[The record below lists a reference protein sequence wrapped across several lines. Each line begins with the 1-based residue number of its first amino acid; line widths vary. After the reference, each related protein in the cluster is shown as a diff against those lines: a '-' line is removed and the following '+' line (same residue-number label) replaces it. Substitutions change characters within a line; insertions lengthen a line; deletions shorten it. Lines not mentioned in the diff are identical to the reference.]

1 MDREIRVEAEMRT
14 EKPSCP
20 FTRTTGDTPVPRTSI
35 LALVGVALAVAGC
48 GSSSKTGSSST
59 TTAAASATTT
69 TASTSSSGPFL
80 AKFTS
85 VSKVAS
91 TVPANGDVNPYG
103 IVLVPTSVGKL
114 QAGQLLISN
123 FNTKEGGQ
131 GTGTTIVQVSTPGK
145 VSLFANIDA
154 KSLPGSCPGGV
165 GLTTALNILPGGYVV
180 VGSLPTTNGKS
191 ATAKYG
197 CLIVLDSEGK
207 AVETIASKNI
217 QGPWDST
224 AKSEGSKTTL
234 FVSNALNGG
243 AAKGI
248 HTVDNSTV
256 LRIELESGEGQTPKV
271 LNETVIA
278 NGIPWIDSA
287 EALVLG
293 PTGLAL
299 ASNGTLY
306 VASTEDSK
314 ILAISEAMT
323 RTTPAAKG
331 GTVLTEGGHLK
342 EPLGMV
348 LAPNGNIITSNGGD
362 GNMVETTPA
371 GQQVAVQTADKKTGA
386 GSLFGLVLAP
396 EGKGIYFVDDGEN
409 TLNLLHEGQP
419 ATPTTSS
426 TTTSAATTST
436 SPAAKSTSVSVRT
449 LPTVGAVLVNSE
461 GHTLYTFAPD
471 NHSKVTCVSA
481 CATVWP
487 PLKLASGETAAGSAQ
502 LKASLLSSDPDPEGR
517 SVITYAGWPLYTYAA
532 DSAAGQDNGQGLEA
546 NGGLW
551 YVIAPSGKLIT
562 TH

>member
-1 MDREIRVEAEMRT
+1 V
-14 EKPSCP
+14 S
-20 FTRTTGDTPVPRTSI
+20 RTSI
-35 LALVGVALAVAGC
+35 LALFGVALAVAGC

-69 TASTSSSGPFL
+69 TASTPSSGPFL

-114 QAGQLLISN
+114 QAGQMLISN
-123 FNTKEGGQ
+123 FNAKESAKQTGQ
-131 GTGTTIVQVSTPGK
+131 GTGTTIVQVSTAGK
-145 VSLFANIDA
+145 VSLFATIDA

-180 VGSLPTTNGKS
+180 VGSLPTTNGKT

-197 CLIVLDSEGK
+197 CLIVLNSEGK
-207 AVETIASKNI
+207 TVETIASKNI

-224 AKSEGSKTTL
+224 AKSEGSKTML

-243 AAKGI
+243 AAKGV

-271 LNETVIA
+271 LSETVVA
-278 NGIPWIDSA
+278 NGIPWVDSA

-306 VASTEDSK
+306 VASTDGSK
-314 ILAISEAMT
+314 ILAISEATT

-362 GNMVETTPA
+362 GNMVEITPA

-386 GSLFGLVLAP
+386 GSLFGLVIAP

-409 TLNLLHEGQP
+409 TLNLLHEGRP
-419 ATPTTSS
+419 ATQTTSS
-426 TTTSAATTST
+426 TTTAASPTTKAVSL
-436 SPAAKSTSVSVRT
+436 SVRT

-481 CATVWP
+481 CASVWP
-487 PLKLASGETAAGSAQ
+487 PLKLASGETAAVSTQ
-502 LKASLLSSDPDPEGR
+502 LKASLVGGDHDPEGG
-517 SVITYAGWPLYTYAA
+517 SVITYAGWPLYTYEA
-532 DSAAGQDNGQGLEA
+532 DSAAGQDNGQTIEA
-546 NGGLW
+546 NGGHW
-551 YVIAPSGKLIT
+551 YVIAPSGKIIT
-562 TH
+562 TG

>member
-1 MDREIRVEAEMRT
+1 
-14 EKPSCP
+14 
-20 FTRTTGDTPVPRTSI
+20 VPRTSI

-59 TTAAASATTT
+59 TTVAASATTT

-131 GTGTTIVQVSTPGK
+131 GTGTTIVQVSTAGK
-145 VSLFANIDA
+145 VSLFASIDA

-180 VGSLPTTNGKS
+180 VGSLPTTNGKT

-207 AVETIASKNI
+207 AVETIAGKNI

-243 AAKGI
+243 SVAGKK
-248 HTVDNSTV
+248 TVDNSTV
-256 LRIELESGEGQTPKV
+256 LRIELESGVGQTPKV
-271 LNETVIA
+271 LGETVVA

-299 ASNGTLY
+299 AANGTLY
-306 VASTEDSK
+306 VASTDGNK
-314 ILAISEAMT
+314 IFAISEATT
-323 RTTPAAKG
+323 RTEPAAKG

-386 GSLFGLVLAP
+386 GALFGLAIAP
-396 EGKGIYFVDDGEN
+396 EGNGIYFVDDGEN
-409 TLNLLHEGQP
+409 TLNLLH
-419 ATPTTSS
+419 
-426 TTTSAATTST
+426 
-436 SPAAKSTSVSVRT
+436 
-449 LPTVGAVLVNSE
+449 
-461 GHTLYTFAPD
+461 
-471 NHSKVTCVSA
+471 
-481 CATVWP
+481 
-487 PLKLASGETAAGSAQ
+487 
-502 LKASLLSSDPDPEGR
+502 
-517 SVITYAGWPLYTYAA
+517 
-532 DSAAGQDNGQGLEA
+532 
-546 NGGLW
+546 
-551 YVIAPSGKLIT
+551 
-562 TH
+562 

>member
-1 MDREIRVEAEMRT
+1 M
-14 EKPSCP
+14 
-20 FTRTTGDTPVPRTSI
+20 PRTSI
-35 LALVGVALAVAGC
+35 LALVGLALAVAGC
-48 GSSSKTGSSST
+48 GSSSGTSSSSST
-59 TTAAASATTT
+59 NSAASA
-69 TASTSSSGPFL
+69 STSAESTASSGPFL
-80 AKFTS
+80 TKLTS

-91 TVPANGDVNPYG
+91 TVPANGDINPYG
-103 IVLVPTSVGKL
+103 IVTVPTSVGKL

-123 FNTKEGGQ
+123 FNAAESAKENGQ
-131 GTGTTIVQVSTPGK
+131 GTGKTIVQVSTAGK
-145 VSLFANIDA
+145 VSPFATIDA
-154 KSLPGSCPGGV
+154 KTLPGPCPGGV
-165 GLTTALNILPGGYVV
+165 GLSTALNILPGGYVV
-180 VGSLPTTNGKS
+180 VGSLPTTNGKT

-207 AVETIASKNI
+207 AVETIAGKNI

-224 AKSEGSKTTL
+224 AKSDGSKTML

-243 AAKGI
+243 AKKGLKTI
-248 HTVDNSTV
+248 DNSTV
-256 LRIELESGEGQTPKV
+256 LRIELESGVGQTPKV

-299 ASNGTLY
+299 AANGTLY

-362 GNMVETTPA
+362 GNMVEITPA

-386 GSLFGLVLAP
+386 GSLFGLAIAP

-409 TLNLLHEGQP
+409 TLNLLH
-419 ATPTTSS
+419 
-426 TTTSAATTST
+426 
-436 SPAAKSTSVSVRT
+436 
-449 LPTVGAVLVNSE
+449 
-461 GHTLYTFAPD
+461 
-471 NHSKVTCVSA
+471 
-481 CATVWP
+481 
-487 PLKLASGETAAGSAQ
+487 
-502 LKASLLSSDPDPEGR
+502 
-517 SVITYAGWPLYTYAA
+517 
-532 DSAAGQDNGQGLEA
+532 
-546 NGGLW
+546 
-551 YVIAPSGKLIT
+551 
-562 TH
+562 

>member
-1 MDREIRVEAEMRT
+1 M
-14 EKPSCP
+14 
-20 FTRTTGDTPVPRTSI
+20 PRSSI
-35 LALVGVALAVAGC
+35 LALAGVALVLAGC
-48 GSSSKTGSSST
+48 GSSSSSSSSKSSSSAAST
-59 TTAAASATTT
+59 PAATTA
-69 TASTSSSGPFL
+69 TASTPFL
-80 AKFTS
+80 SPLRT
-85 VSKVAS
+85 VSTVAS

-114 QAGQLLISN
+114 QAGQMLISN
-123 FNTKEGGQ
+123 FNARENAKENGQ
-131 GTGTTIVQVSTPGK
+131 GTGTTIVQVSTAGK
-145 VSLFANIDA
+145 VSLFATIDP
-154 KSLPGSCPGGV
+154 KTLPGPCPGGV

-207 AVETIASKNI
+207 TVETIASPNI

-224 AKSEGSKTTL
+224 AKSEGAKTTL

-248 HTVDNSTV
+248 HTIDNSTV
-256 LRIELESGEGQTPKV
+256 LRIELESGENQTPKV

-299 ASNGTLY
+299 ASDGTLY

-323 RTTPAAKG
+323 RTTPAVKG

-386 GSLFGLVLAP
+386 GSLFGLAIAP

-409 TLNLLHEGQP
+409 TLRLLH
-419 ATPTTSS
+419 
-426 TTTSAATTST
+426 
-436 SPAAKSTSVSVRT
+436 
-449 LPTVGAVLVNSE
+449 
-461 GHTLYTFAPD
+461 
-471 NHSKVTCVSA
+471 
-481 CATVWP
+481 
-487 PLKLASGETAAGSAQ
+487 
-502 LKASLLSSDPDPEGR
+502 
-517 SVITYAGWPLYTYAA
+517 
-532 DSAAGQDNGQGLEA
+532 
-546 NGGLW
+546 
-551 YVIAPSGKLIT
+551 
-562 TH
+562 

>member
-1 MDREIRVEAEMRT
+1 
-14 EKPSCP
+14 
-20 FTRTTGDTPVPRTSI
+20 VPRTSI
-35 LALVGVALAVAGC
+35 LALAGVALAVAGC
-48 GSSSKTGSSST
+48 GSSS
-59 TTAAASATTT
+59 
-69 TASTSSSGPFL
+69 STSSSSSTNSAASASTPAESTSSSSPFL

-103 IVLVPTSVGKL
+103 IVTVPASVGRL

-123 FNTKEGGQ
+123 FNAAESAKESGQ
-131 GTGTTIVQVSTPGK
+131 GTGKTIVQVSPAGK
-145 VSLFANIDA
+145 VSLFATVNA
-154 KSLPGSCPGGV
+154 KTLPGPCPGGV

-180 VGSLPTTNGKS
+180 VGSLPTTNGKT

-224 AKSEGSKTTL
+224 AKSEGSKTSL

-243 AAKGI
+243 AAKGKKTI
-248 HTVDNSTV
+248 DNSTV
-256 LRIELESGEGQTPKV
+256 LRIELESGEGQMPKV
-271 LNETVIA
+271 LSETVIA

-331 GTVLTEGGHLK
+331 GTVLTEGGRLK

-362 GNMVETTPA
+362 GNMVETTPT

-386 GSLFGLVLAP
+386 GTLFGLVLAP
-396 EGKGIYFVDDGEN
+396 ERKGIYFVDDGES

-419 ATPTTSS
+419 ATPTPSS
-426 TTTSAATTST
+426 TTTSAAATTT
-436 SPAAKSTSVSVRT
+436 SPAAKSISVSVRT
-449 LPTVGAVLVNSE
+449 LPTVGAVLVNAE
-461 GHTLYTFAPD
+461 GHTLYTFVPD
-471 NHSKVTCVSA
+471 QHSKVTCVSS
-481 CATVWP
+481 CAAVWP
-487 PLKLASGETAAGSAQ
+487 PLKLASGETATGPQ
-502 LKASLLSSDPDPEGR
+502 LKASLLGGDPDPEGG
-517 SVITYAGWPLYTYAA
+517 SVATYAGWPLYTYAA
-532 DSAAGQDNGQGLEA
+532 DSAAGQDNGQALEA

-551 YVIAPSGKLIT
+551 YVIAPSGKVIT